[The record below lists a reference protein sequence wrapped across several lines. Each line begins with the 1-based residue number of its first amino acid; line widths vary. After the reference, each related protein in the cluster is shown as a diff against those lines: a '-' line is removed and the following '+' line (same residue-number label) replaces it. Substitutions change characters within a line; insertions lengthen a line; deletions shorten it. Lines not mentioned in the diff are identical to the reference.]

1 MKSEFLNRD
10 VNTISMDMEVTADE
24 FEEAINAVY
33 KRNKGKIQVPG
44 FRKGKAPRKIIE
56 NYYGRG
62 IFLEDAVTDVFNK
75 FYPEA
80 IDEIGYEPVDHPDID
95 LGDQEVKSGNGIVF
109 HVKFI
114 TEPEVHLERYKG
126 VEVSVPEIE
135 VTNRDVENAL
145 NGFAM
150 RNARLVHVDRE
161 ARMNDTVVLDYKG
174 FLEDGTQFEGGTA
187 ENQKLKL
194 GSNTFIPGFEDQLIG
209 AEPGEER
216 TVEVKF
222 PDNYQSKDLAGKVAK
237 FDCKIDE
244 VLEEQLPEIDD
255 DLARECSEFD
265 TLDEW
270 KEDIRKN
277 IKDSR
282 ENQKRDHIKNEA
294 VKVLYDEA
302 VIDVPEVMIDHEVDN
317 LLQQFDQQLSYSGMS
332 LDEYLTATQD
342 SIDNF
347 KDTVR
352 ADAERKVRS
361 NLIVQEVARQEGLT
375 ATDEEVDEEI
385 KRMSTQYGVTPERM
399 KEMIG
404 PDIKIIRK
412 DIASRKALDII
423 ADNAEVTET
432 PVMPEDGL
440 EQKES
445 TDEAAAETADEKA
458 AEAADEAE
466 PAETPAE

>member
-1 MKSEFLNRD
+1 MKAEFLNRD
-10 VNTISMDMEVTADE
+10 GNTISMTMEVTADE
-24 FEEAINAVY
+24 FEDAINAVY
-33 KRNKGKIQVPG
+33 LRNKSQIQVPG

-56 NYYGRG
+56 NNYGKG
-62 IFLEDAVTDVFNK
+62 IFIEDAVTDVFNK

-80 IDEIGYEPVDHPDID
+80 INELGYEPVDHPDID
-95 LGDQEVKSGNGIVF
+95 LRDQEVKSGNGILF
-109 HVKFI
+109 NIKFL
-114 TEPEVHLERYKG
+114 TEPEVHLESYKG
-126 VEVSVPEIE
+126 VEVSIPEVD
-135 VTNRDVENAL
+135 VTNRDIENAL

-187 ENQKLKL
+187 ENYKLKL
-194 GSNTFIPGFEDQLIG
+194 GSNSFIPGFEDQLIG

-216 TVEVKF
+216 TVDVKF
-222 PDNYQSKDLAGKVAK
+222 PENYHSEDLADKVAK
-237 FDCKIDE
+237 FECKIDE

-277 IKDSR
+277 ITESR
-282 ENQKRDHIKNEA
+282 EKQKRDHIKNEA

-302 VIDVPEVMIDHEVDN
+302 IIDIPEVMIDHEVDN

-332 LDEYLTATQD
+332 LDEYLSATQD

-375 ATDEEVDEEI
+375 ATEEEIDEEL
-385 KRMSTQYGVTPERM
+385 KRMSSQYGVTPEKMR
-399 KEMIG
+399 EMVG
-404 PDIKIIRK
+404 PDINIIKK

-423 ADNAEVTET
+423 ADNAVVTET
-432 PVMPEDGL
+432 PIMPEDGL
-440 EQKES
+440 ETKEA
-445 TDEAAAETADEKA
+445 TDE
-458 AEAADEAE
+458 EAAVTAAEAE

>member
-1 MKSEFLNRD
+1 MKAEFLNRD
-10 VNTISMDMEVTADE
+10 GNTISMTMEVTADE
-24 FEEAINAVY
+24 FEDAINAVY
-33 KRNKGKIQVPG
+33 LRNKSQIQVPG

-56 NYYGRG
+56 NNYGKG
-62 IFLEDAVTDVFNK
+62 IFIEDAVTDVFNK

-80 IDEIGYEPVDHPDID
+80 INELGYEPVDHPDID
-95 LGDQEVKSGNGIVF
+95 LGDQEVKSGNGILF
-109 HVKFI
+109 NIKFL
-114 TEPEVHLERYKG
+114 TEPEVHLESYKG
-126 VEVSVPEIE
+126 VEVSIPEVD
-135 VTNRDVENAL
+135 VTNRDIENAL

-187 ENQKLKL
+187 ENYKLKL
-194 GSNTFIPGFEDQLIG
+194 GSNSFIPGFEDQLIG

-216 TVEVKF
+216 TVDVKF
-222 PDNYQSKDLAGKVAK
+222 PENYHSEDLADKVAK
-237 FDCKIDE
+237 FECKIDE

-277 IKDSR
+277 ITESR
-282 ENQKRDHIKNEA
+282 EKQKRDHIKNEA

-302 VIDVPEVMIDHEVDN
+302 IIDIPEVMIDHEVDN

-332 LDEYLTATQD
+332 LDEYLSATQD

-375 ATDEEVDEEI
+375 ATEEEIDEEL
-385 KRMSTQYGVTPERM
+385 KRMSSQYGVTPEKMR
-399 KEMIG
+399 EMVG
-404 PDIKIIRK
+404 PDINIIKK

-423 ADNAEVTET
+423 ADNAVVTET
-432 PVMPEDGL
+432 PIMPEDGL
-440 EQKES
+440 ETKEA
-445 TDEAAAETADEKA
+445 TDE
-458 AEAADEAE
+458 EAAVTAAEAE

>member
-1 MKSEFLNRD
+1 MKAEFLNRD
-10 VNTISMDMEVTADE
+10 GNTISMTMEVTADE
-24 FEEAINAVY
+24 FEDAINAVY
-33 KRNKGKIQVPG
+33 LRNKSQIQVPG
-44 FRKGKAPRKIIE
+44 FRKGKAPRRIIE
-56 NYYGRG
+56 NNYGKG
-62 IFLEDAVTDVFNK
+62 IFIEDAVTDVFNK

-80 IDEIGYEPVDHPDID
+80 INELGYEPVDHPDID
-95 LGDQEVKSGNGIVF
+95 LGDQEVKSGNGILF
-109 HVKFI
+109 NIKFL
-114 TEPEVHLERYKG
+114 TEPEVHLESYKG
-126 VEVSVPEIE
+126 VEVSIPEVD
-135 VTNRDVENAL
+135 VTNRDIENAL

-187 ENQKLKL
+187 ENYKLKL
-194 GSNTFIPGFEDQLIG
+194 GSNSFIPGFEDQLIG

-216 TVEVKF
+216 TVDVKF
-222 PDNYQSKDLAGKVAK
+222 PENYHSEDLADKVAK
-237 FDCKIDE
+237 FECKIDE

-277 IKDSR
+277 ITESR
-282 ENQKRDHIKNEA
+282 EKQKKDHIKNEA

-302 VIDVPEVMIDHEVDN
+302 IIDIPEVMIDHEVDN

-332 LDEYLTATQD
+332 LDEYLSATQD

-375 ATDEEVDEEI
+375 ATEEEIDEEL
-385 KRMSTQYGVTPERM
+385 KRMSSQYGVTPEKMR
-399 KEMIG
+399 EMVG
-404 PDIKIIRK
+404 PDINIIKK

-423 ADNAEVTET
+423 ADNAVVTET
-432 PVMPEDGL
+432 PIMPEDGL
-440 EQKES
+440 ETKEA
-445 TDEAAAETADEKA
+445 TDE
-458 AEAADEAE
+458 EAAVTAAEAE

>member
-1 MKSEFLNRD
+1 MKAEFLNRD
-10 VNTISMDMEVTADE
+10 GNTISMTMEVTADE
-24 FEEAINAVY
+24 FEDAINAVY
-33 KRNKGKIQVPG
+33 LRNKSQIQVPG
-44 FRKGKAPRKIIE
+44 FRKGKAPRRIIE
-56 NYYGRG
+56 NNYGKG
-62 IFLEDAVTDVFNK
+62 IFIEDAVTDVFNK

-80 IDEIGYEPVDHPDID
+80 INELGYEPVDHPDID
-95 LGDQEVKSGNGIVF
+95 LGDQEVKSGNGILF
-109 HVKFI
+109 NIKFL
-114 TEPEVHLERYKG
+114 TEPEVHLESYKG
-126 VEVSVPEIE
+126 VEVSIPEVD
-135 VTNRDVENAL
+135 VTNRDIENAL

-187 ENQKLKL
+187 ENYKLKL
-194 GSNTFIPGFEDQLIG
+194 GSNSFIPGFEDQLIG

-216 TVEVKF
+216 TVDVKF
-222 PDNYQSKDLAGKVAK
+222 PENYHSEDLADKVAK
-237 FDCKIDE
+237 FECKIDE

-277 IKDSR
+277 ITESR
-282 ENQKRDHIKNEA
+282 EKQKRDHIKNEA

-302 VIDVPEVMIDHEVDN
+302 IIDIPEVMIDHEVDN

-332 LDEYLTATQD
+332 LDEYLSATQD

-375 ATDEEVDEEI
+375 ATEEEIDEEL
-385 KRMSTQYGVTPERM
+385 KRMSSQYGVTPEKMR
-399 KEMIG
+399 EMVG
-404 PDIKIIRK
+404 PDINIIKK

-423 ADNAEVTET
+423 ADNAVVTET
-432 PVMPEDGL
+432 PIMPEDGL
-440 EQKES
+440 ETKEA
-445 TDEAAAETADEKA
+445 TDE
-458 AEAADEAE
+458 EAAVTAAEAE

>member
-1 MKSEFLNRD
+1 MKAEFLNRD
-10 VNTISMDMEVTADE
+10 VNTISLDMEVTADE
-24 FEEAINAVY
+24 FEDAINAVY
-33 KRNKGKIQVPG
+33 LRNKSQITVPG
-44 FRKGKAPRKIIE
+44 FRKGKAPRRIIE
-56 NYYGRG
+56 NNYGKG

-80 IDEIGYEPVDHPDID
+80 IEEVGYEPVDHPEID

-109 HVKFI
+109 HVKYL

-126 VEVSVPEIE
+126 VEVEVPEIE
-135 VTNRDVENAL
+135 VSNRDIENAL

-150 RNARLVHVDRE
+150 RNARLVHADRE
-161 ARMNDTVVLDYKG
+161 VRMNDTVVLDYKG

-187 ENQKLKL
+187 ENYKLKI
-194 GSNTFIPGFEDQLIG
+194 GSNAFIPGFEDQLIG
-209 AEPGEER
+209 AEPDEER

-222 PDNYQSKDLAGKVAK
+222 PENYHAEELQDKVAK
-237 FDCKIDE
+237 FDCKIKE
-244 VLEEQLPEIDD
+244 VLEEELPPIDD

-277 IKDSR
+277 IKESR
-282 ENQKRDHIKNEA
+282 ETQRRDHIKNES

-302 VIDVPEVMIDHEVDN
+302 VIDIPEVMIDHEVDN

-332 LDEYLTATQD
+332 LDEYLSATQD

-352 ADAERKVRS
+352 GDAERKVRS
-361 NLIVQEVARQEGLT
+361 NLVVQEVARQEGFS
-375 ATDEEVDEEI
+375 ATDEEVDAELE
-385 KRMSTQYGVTPERM
+385 RMSHQYGVTADKM
-399 KEMIG
+399 KEMVG
-404 PDIKIIRK
+404 PDIRIIRK
-412 DIASRKALDII
+412 DIASKKALDVI
-423 ADNAEVTET
+423 ADNAVVTEI

-440 EQKES
+440 EEKEA
-445 TDEAAAETADEKA
+445 TKEEAAVA
-458 AEAADEAE
+458 AAEAE